1 MLSQAALL
9 VTKAAGVPL
18 DNLSSHDM
26 ASMLGCLRVLE
37 FNTKQQPAAAQLLAA
52 VVAHLDSKSCC
63 PSAREVSSMLHSL
76 AALGAALSPQLLE
89 SAATGVG
96 HWMHELD
103 SFAVQDFARC
113 CALLC
118 WFPGQAMCEALL
130 LQAVAA
136 AACADDVTGPAVG
149 VLQDLQGQ
157 LPGHLQQQVADAL
170 VRR

>member
-1 MLSQAALL
+1 
-9 VTKAAGVPL
+9 
-18 DNLSSHDM
+18 
-26 ASMLGCLRVLE
+26 
-37 FNTKQQPAAAQLLAA
+37 
-52 VVAHLDSKSCC
+52 
-63 PSAREVSSMLHSL
+63 MLHSL

-96 HWMHELD
+96 HWLHELD

-113 CALLC
+113 CALLN

-130 LQAVAA
+130 RQVIAV

-149 VLQDLQGQ
+149 VFQELRGQ
-157 LPGHLQQQVADAL
+157 LPVLLQQQVADAL

>member
-1 MLSQAALL
+1 MLAQAALL
-9 VTKAAGVPL
+9 VAKAAVAPL
-18 DNLSSHDM
+18 DNLSSHEI
-26 ASMLGCLRVLE
+26 ASMLGCLRVLDMNAE
-37 FNTKQQPAAAQLLAA
+37 QQHAAAQLLAA
-52 VVAHLDSKSCC
+52 VVTHLDSKSCC

-96 HWMHELD
+96 HWLHELD

-113 CALLC
+113 CALLR

-130 LQAVAA
+130 RQVVAV

-149 VLQDLQGQ
+149 VLQDLWGQ
-157 LPGHLQQQVADAL
+157 LPAPLQQQVADAL